1 MNGIWDKKADMVQE
15 GDKKRDVTANTIF
28 QDENGF
34 THYKFDKILFK
45 NPWYDIP
52 DDDFQLFE
60 SFINGGSRAYPSDG
74 SIPCDIVAREARKI
88 LNKISACA
96 ADPNHPHYQ
105 AACDSLKNGKNAL
118 VRGTLK
124 IYLDKLTTRDWRRKR
139 FTDDIDFW
147 CFNVNLL
154 EHALKN
160 LGWVKNKDGEWEKK
174 VRWTD
179 PDTKKTRYQILFAAN
194 NLNQLLDFG
203 AGSYLEG
210 SDMKE
215 VFAKKIKRGHE
226 VDLSDIINIA
236 IVKGGRSRERWDNV
250 WVAFEEA
257 ANTRN
262 TRSTSNLI
270 SLARYSFAIADHLER
285 VGRVIK
291 KYNDLIFDK
300 SKYSDEDIYR
310 FCRNSIHWEEY
321 YHDNGPDKT
330 REMLHDFYHE
340 QAEEKPIHAKNL
352 REFANNLIE
361 LLNFKYKFRKV
372 IFEIEN

>member
-1 MNGIWDKKADMVQE
+1 MDGIWDIKADMVHE
-15 GDKKRDVTANTIF
+15 GDKKRDVSASSSF
-28 QDENGF
+28 KDEEGF

-60 SFINGGSRAYPSDG
+60 SFVKGGSRAYPSDG
-74 SIPCDIVAREARKI
+74 SIPCDIVAGEARDI
-88 LNKISACA
+88 LNKISACSE
-96 ADPNHPHYQ
+96 DPNHPHYQ
-105 AACDSLKNGKNAL
+105 AACDSLKDGKNAL
-118 VRGTLK
+118 VRGTIK

-154 EHALKN
+154 EHVLKK
-160 LGWVKNKDGEWEKK
+160 LGWAKNKDGEWEKK
-174 VRWTD
+174 VSWTD
-179 PDTKKTRYQILFAAN
+179 PHTKETKTQILFAAN

-210 SDMKE
+210 SNMKE
-215 VFAKKIKRGHE
+215 VFDKKIKRGHE

-236 IVKGGRSRERWDNV
+236 MVKGGRFKEKWDNI

-270 SLARYSFAIADHLER
+270 SLARYSLAIADHLER
-285 VGRVIK
+285 VGRVIE
-291 KYNDLIFDK
+291 KYNDLIFDQ
-300 SKYSDEDIYR
+300 SKYSNEDIHT
-310 FCRNSIHWEEY
+310 FCRTSIHWEMY

-330 REMLHDFYHE
+330 REMLHEFYHE
-340 QAEEKPIHAKNL
+340 QADEKPEHAKNL
-352 REFANNLIE
+352 RKFAKNLIE
-361 LLNFKYKFRKV
+361 LLNSKYRFRKV
-372 IFEIEN
+372 IFEIKN